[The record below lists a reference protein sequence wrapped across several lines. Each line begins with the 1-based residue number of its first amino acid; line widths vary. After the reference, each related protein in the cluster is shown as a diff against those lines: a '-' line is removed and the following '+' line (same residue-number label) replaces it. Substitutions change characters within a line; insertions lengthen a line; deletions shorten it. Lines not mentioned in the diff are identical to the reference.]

1 MKNILRSLAILAV
14 VGSIVP
20 FATAAKNP
28 TCPKC
33 KMVLSSKNDKGHT
46 VAVKIKGKK
55 YYCCA
60 ACGGHKPMVFAKH
73 KIDPKGAAPAP
84 TGH

>member
-1 MKNILRSLAILAV
+1 MKNIVRSLAILAV

-28 TCPKC
+28 SCPKC
-33 KMVLSSKNDKGHT
+33 KMVLSSKKDKGHT
-46 VAVKIKGKK
+46 IAVKIKGHT

-60 ACGGHKPMVFAKH
+60 ACGAHKPVLIAKH
-73 KIDPKGAAPAP
+73 KIDPKASTNPK
-84 TGH
+84 GH